1 MINCMAGFRRLP
13 FCLKAGLSSG
23 GFRFYLMAMKAIG
36 ASQFLS
42 VDDPSCLVEFE
53 AEKPVPDHADL
64 LVRVH
69 AIAVN
74 PVDTKIR
81 AALGQ
86 GPHDPPRIFGWDAAG
101 VVEAVGGGVTGFAP
115 GDEVFYAGDLTRPGC
130 NAEWQVV
137 DHRLAAH
144 KPRTWSFEEAAAVPL
159 VGLTAW
165 ELLFERMGIDH
176 AGGDAGQPLLVIN
189 GAGGVGSALIPL
201 AREAG
206 LIVVATASR
215 PETRE
220 WCVKLGAHHV
230 VNHRKPLRPQVEAL
244 GFTEFRYIAN
254 LFSTEQYWQATSD
267 LIALFGV
274 LGLIVEPREKL
285 HLGDPLKAK
294 CVTIAWEFMAA
305 RARFRT
311 PDMHLQG
318 QYLAEIAAR
327 CDDGRFPKIHTRV
340 MHGLTV
346 ENLREAHAAME
357 RGIAHGKW
365 AIGLPVIPA

>member
-1 MINCMAGFRRLP
+1 MA
-13 FCLKAGLSSG
+13 
-23 GFRFYLMAMKAIG
+23 
-36 ASQFLS
+36 
-42 VDDPSCLVEFE
+42 
-53 AEKPVPDHADL
+53 KPVPGPADL
-64 LVRVH
+64 LVRVQ

-81 AALGQ
+81 ASLGD
-86 GPHDPPRIFGWDAAG
+86 GPHEPPRILGWDAAG
-101 VVEAVGGGVTGFAP
+101 VVEAVGGGVTDFAP

-130 NAEWQVV
+130 NAEWQAV
-137 DHRLAAH
+137 DHQLVAH
-144 KPRTWSFEEAAAVPL
+144 KPRGWSFEEAAAVPL
-159 VGLTAW
+159 VALTAW
-165 ELLFERMGIDH
+165 ELLFERMGVDPD
-176 AGGDAGQPLLVIN
+176 GGDAGQPLLVIN

-220 WCVKLGAHHV
+220 WCLKFGAHHV
-230 VNHRKPLRPQVEAL
+230 INHRESLRPQVEAL
-244 GFTEFRYIAN
+244 GFMEFPFIAN
-254 LFSTEQYWQATSD
+254 LFSTEQYWETTAD
-267 LIALFGV
+267 LIAPFGV

-294 CVTIAWEFMAA
+294 CATIAWEFMAA
-305 RARFRT
+305 RAKFRT

-327 CDDGRFPKIHTRV
+327 CDVGRFPKIHTRV
-340 MHGLTV
+340 MRGLTV

-357 RGIAHGKW
+357 RGSAHGKW
-365 AIGLPVIPA
+365 VIEVRGITA